1 MREHAR
7 KSKGIFRLFLNATG
21 TDRIRSLADLED
33 FQDEETAMCMMKNS
47 GEKEACEVA
56 NNLAA
61 LDGRVTKVEERMNKI
76 EGSLNDGFKS
86 LSVSIS
92 NLGHDVGSRVN
103 LIEKKVVDEKQEG
116 GKSFRK
122 WLDWI
127 VKLLIIGCGTAMGVT
142 AWKLIFGN

>member
-1 MREHAR
+1 
-7 KSKGIFRLFLNATG
+7 
-21 TDRIRSLADLED
+21 
-33 FQDEETAMCMMKNS
+33 MCMMKNS

-61 LDGRVTKVEERMNKI
+61 LDGRVTKVEERMNKM
-76 EGSLNDGFKS
+76 EASLNDGFKS

-103 LIEKKVVDEKQEG
+103 LIEKKVVDEKQEWG
-116 GKSFRK
+116 RSFRK

-127 VKLLIIGCGTAMGVT
+127 VKLLIVGCGTAMGVT

>member
-1 MREHAR
+1 
-7 KSKGIFRLFLNATG
+7 
-21 TDRIRSLADLED
+21 
-33 FQDEETAMCMMKNS
+33 MCMMKNS
-47 GEKEACEVA
+47 GENEACEVA

-103 LIEKKVVDEKQEG
+103 LIEKKVVDEKQEWG
-116 GKSFRK
+116 RSFRK

-127 VKLLIIGCGTAMGVT
+127 VKLLIVGCGMAMGIT
-142 AWKLIFGN
+142 TWKLISGN

>member
-1 MREHAR
+1 
-7 KSKGIFRLFLNATG
+7 
-21 TDRIRSLADLED
+21 
-33 FQDEETAMCMMKNS
+33 MCMMKNS

-103 LIEKKVVDEKQEG
+103 LIEKKVVDEKQEWG
-116 GKSFRK
+116 RSFRK

-127 VKLLIIGCGTAMGVT
+127 VKLLIVGCGMAMGVT
-142 AWKLIFGN
+142 TWKLVFGN

>member
-1 MREHAR
+1 
-7 KSKGIFRLFLNATG
+7 
-21 TDRIRSLADLED
+21 
-33 FQDEETAMCMMKNS
+33 MKNS

-92 NLGHDVGSRVN
+92 NLGHDVGNRVN
-103 LIEKKVVDEKQEG
+103 IIEKKVVDEKQEW

-127 VKLLIIGCGTAMGVT
+127 VKLLILGCGTAMGVT

>member
-1 MREHAR
+1 
-7 KSKGIFRLFLNATG
+7 
-21 TDRIRSLADLED
+21 
-33 FQDEETAMCMMKNS
+33 MCMMKNS

-61 LDGRVTKVEERMNKI
+61 LDRRVTKVEERMNKI

-92 NLGHDVGSRVN
+92 NLGHDVGNRVN
-103 LIEKKVVDEKQEG
+103 LIEKKVVDEKQEW

-127 VKLLIIGCGTAMGVT
+127 VKLLILGCGTAMGVT

>member
-1 MREHAR
+1 
-7 KSKGIFRLFLNATG
+7 
-21 TDRIRSLADLED
+21 
-33 FQDEETAMCMMKNS
+33 MCMMKNS

-56 NNLAA
+56 KSLAA
-61 LDGRVTKVEERMNKI
+61 LDGRVTKVEERMNKM

-92 NLGHDVGSRVN
+92 NLGHDVGNRVN
-103 LIEKKVVDEKQEG
+103 LIEKKVVDEKQEWG
-116 GKSFRK
+116 RSFRK

-142 AWKLIFGN
+142 AWKLIFGG

>member
-1 MREHAR
+1 
-7 KSKGIFRLFLNATG
+7 
-21 TDRIRSLADLED
+21 
-33 FQDEETAMCMMKNS
+33 MCMMKNS
-47 GEKEACEVA
+47 SEKEACEVA
-56 NNLAA
+56 KNLAA
-61 LDGRVTKVEERMNKI
+61 LDGRVTKVEERMNKM

-92 NLGHDVGSRVN
+92 NLGHDVGNRVN
-103 LIEKKVVDEKQEG
+103 LIEKKVVDEKQEW

-127 VKLLIIGCGTAMGVT
+127 VKLLIVGCGTAMGIT

>member
-1 MREHAR
+1 
-7 KSKGIFRLFLNATG
+7 
-21 TDRIRSLADLED
+21 
-33 FQDEETAMCMMKNS
+33 MCMMKNS

-103 LIEKKVVDEKQEG
+103 LIEKKVVDEKQEWG
-116 GKSFRK
+116 RSFRK

-127 VKLLIIGCGTAMGVT
+127 VKLLIIGCGTAMGVA

>member
-1 MREHAR
+1 
-7 KSKGIFRLFLNATG
+7 
-21 TDRIRSLADLED
+21 
-33 FQDEETAMCMMKNS
+33 MCMMKNS
-47 GEKEACEVA
+47 DEKEACEVA

-61 LDGRVTKVEERMNKI
+61 LDGRVTKVEERMNKM
-76 EGSLNDGFKS
+76 EASLNDGFKS

-103 LIEKKVVDEKQEG
+103 LIEKKVVDEKQEW

-127 VKLLIIGCGTAMGVT
+127 VKLLIVGCGTAMGIT

>member
-1 MREHAR
+1 
-7 KSKGIFRLFLNATG
+7 
-21 TDRIRSLADLED
+21 
-33 FQDEETAMCMMKNS
+33 MCMMKNS

-92 NLGHDVGSRVN
+92 NLGHDVGNRVN
-103 LIEKKVVDEKQEG
+103 LIEKKVVDEKQEW

-127 VKLLIIGCGTAMGVT
+127 VKLLIVGCGAAMGMT

>member
-1 MREHAR
+1 
-7 KSKGIFRLFLNATG
+7 
-21 TDRIRSLADLED
+21 
-33 FQDEETAMCMMKNS
+33 MCMMKNS

-56 NNLAA
+56 KNLAA

-92 NLGHDVGSRVN
+92 NLGHDVGNRVN
-103 LIEKKVVDEKQEG
+103 LIEKKVVDEKQEW

-127 VKLLIIGCGTAMGVT
+127 VKLLILGCGTAMGVT

>member
-1 MREHAR
+1 
-7 KSKGIFRLFLNATG
+7 
-21 TDRIRSLADLED
+21 
-33 FQDEETAMCMMKNS
+33 MCMMKNS

-103 LIEKKVVDEKQEG
+103 LIEKKVVDEKQEWG
-116 GKSFRK
+116 RSFRK
-122 WLDWI
+122 WLDR
-127 VKLLIIGCGTAMGVT
+127 VVNLLIVGCGIAMGVT
-142 AWKLIFGN
+142 TWKLIFGN

>member
-1 MREHAR
+1 
-7 KSKGIFRLFLNATG
+7 
-21 TDRIRSLADLED
+21 
-33 FQDEETAMCMMKNS
+33 MMKNS

-103 LIEKKVVDEKQEG
+103 LIEKKVVDEKQEWG
-116 GKSFRK
+116 RSFRK

-127 VKLLIIGCGTAMGVT
+127 VKLLIIGCGAAMGMT

>member
-1 MREHAR
+1 
-7 KSKGIFRLFLNATG
+7 
-21 TDRIRSLADLED
+21 
-33 FQDEETAMCMMKNS
+33 MCMMKNS

-56 NNLAA
+56 KNLAA

-103 LIEKKVVDEKQEG
+103 LIEKKVVDEKQEW

-127 VKLLIIGCGTAMGVT
+127 VKLLILGCGTAMGVT

>member
-1 MREHAR
+1 
-7 KSKGIFRLFLNATG
+7 
-21 TDRIRSLADLED
+21 
-33 FQDEETAMCMMKNS
+33 MCMMKNS

-61 LDGRVTKVEERMNKI
+61 LDGRVTKVEERMNKM
-76 EGSLNDGFKS
+76 EASLNDGFKS

-103 LIEKKVVDEKQEG
+103 LIEKKVVDEKQEWG
-116 GKSFRK
+116 RSFRK

-127 VKLLIIGCGTAMGVT
+127 VKLLIVGCGMAMGVT
-142 AWKLIFGN
+142 TWKLVFGN

>member
-1 MREHAR
+1 
-7 KSKGIFRLFLNATG
+7 
-21 TDRIRSLADLED
+21 
-33 FQDEETAMCMMKNS
+33 MCMMKNS

-61 LDGRVTKVEERMNKI
+61 LDGRVTKVEERMNKM
-76 EGSLNDGFKS
+76 ESSLNDGFKS

-103 LIEKKVVDEKQEG
+103 LIEKKVVDEKQEWG
-116 GKSFRK
+116 RSFRK

-127 VKLLIIGCGTAMGVT
+127 VKLLIVGCGTAMGVT

>member
-1 MREHAR
+1 MR
-7 KSKGIFRLFLNATG
+7 
-21 TDRIRSLADLED
+21 
-33 FQDEETAMCMMKNS
+33 MMKNS
-47 GEKEACEVA
+47 SEKEACEVA
-56 NNLAA
+56 KNLAA
-61 LDGRVTKVEERMNKI
+61 IDGRVTKVEERMNKM

-103 LIEKKVVDEKQEG
+103 LIEKKVVDEKQEW

-127 VKLLIIGCGTAMGVT
+127 VKLLIIGCGTAMGIT

>member
-1 MREHAR
+1 
-7 KSKGIFRLFLNATG
+7 
-21 TDRIRSLADLED
+21 
-33 FQDEETAMCMMKNS
+33 MCMMKNS

-56 NNLAA
+56 KNLAA

-86 LSVSIS
+86 LSFSIS
-92 NLGHDVGSRVN
+92 NLGHDVGNRVN
-103 LIEKKVVDEKQEG
+103 LIEKKVVDEKQEW

-127 VKLLIIGCGTAMGVT
+127 VKLLIVGCGTAMGVT

>member
-1 MREHAR
+1 
-7 KSKGIFRLFLNATG
+7 
-21 TDRIRSLADLED
+21 
-33 FQDEETAMCMMKNS
+33 MCMMKNS

-103 LIEKKVVDEKQEG
+103 LIEKKVVDEKQEW
-116 GKSFRK
+116 GKSFRR

-127 VKLLIIGCGTAMGVT
+127 VKLLILGCGCRYGRERDSEFREGTLFVVRKVVNDKIVKKETGYA
-142 AWKLIFGN
+142 

>member
-1 MREHAR
+1 
-7 KSKGIFRLFLNATG
+7 
-21 TDRIRSLADLED
+21 
-33 FQDEETAMCMMKNS
+33 MCMMKNS

-86 LSVSIS
+86 LSISIGI
-92 NLGHDVGSRVN
+92 LGHDVGNRVN
-103 LIEKKVVDEKQEG
+103 LIEKKVVDEKQEWG
-116 GKSFRK
+116 RSFRK

-127 VKLLIIGCGTAMGVT
+127 VKLLIVGCGMAMGVT
-142 AWKLIFGN
+142 TWKLVFGN

>member
-1 MREHAR
+1 
-7 KSKGIFRLFLNATG
+7 
-21 TDRIRSLADLED
+21 
-33 FQDEETAMCMMKNS
+33 MCMMKNS

-103 LIEKKVVDEKQEG
+103 LIEKKVVDEKQEW

-127 VKLLIIGCGTAMGVT
+127 VKLLIVGCGMAMGIT
-142 AWKLIFGN
+142 TWKLISGN

>member
-1 MREHAR
+1 
-7 KSKGIFRLFLNATG
+7 
-21 TDRIRSLADLED
+21 
-33 FQDEETAMCMMKNS
+33 MCMMKNS

-61 LDGRVTKVEERMNKI
+61 LDGRVTKVEERMNKM
-76 EGSLNDGFKS
+76 EASLNDGFKS

-103 LIEKKVVDEKQEG
+103 LIEKKVVDEKQEW

-127 VKLLIIGCGTAMGVT
+127 VKLLIVGCGTAMGVT
-142 AWKLIFGN
+142 AWKLIFGG

>member
-1 MREHAR
+1 
-7 KSKGIFRLFLNATG
+7 
-21 TDRIRSLADLED
+21 
-33 FQDEETAMCMMKNS
+33 MCMMKNS

-56 NNLAA
+56 KSLAA
-61 LDGRVTKVEERMNKI
+61 LDGRVTKVEERMNKM
-76 EGSLNDGFKS
+76 ESSLNDGFKS

-103 LIEKKVVDEKQEG
+103 LIEKKVVDEKQEW

-127 VKLLIIGCGTAMGVT
+127 VKLLIVGCGTAMGVT

>member
-1 MREHAR
+1 
-7 KSKGIFRLFLNATG
+7 
-21 TDRIRSLADLED
+21 
-33 FQDEETAMCMMKNS
+33 MCMMKNS

-92 NLGHDVGSRVN
+92 NLGHDVGTRVN
-103 LIEKKVVDEKQEG
+103 LIEKKVVDEKQEW

-127 VKLLIIGCGTAMGVT
+127 VKLLIVGCGTAMGVT

>member
-1 MREHAR
+1 
-7 KSKGIFRLFLNATG
+7 
-21 TDRIRSLADLED
+21 
-33 FQDEETAMCMMKNS
+33 MCMMKNS

-92 NLGHDVGSRVN
+92 NLGHDVGNRVN
-103 LIEKKVVDEKQEG
+103 LIEKKVVDEKQEWG
-116 GKSFRK
+116 RSFRK

-127 VKLLIIGCGTAMGVT
+127 VKLLIVGCGTAMGVT